1 MSLAD
6 RLWDDLM
13 TRQREASDNGP
24 IIDHVQIEANA
35 EDQIDRLVSW
45 LADKAV
51 TLFEEKR

>member
-13 TRQREASDNGP
+13 TRQREASDSGP
-24 IIDHVQIEANA
+24 FIDHVQIEATV

-51 TLFEEKR
+51 TLS